1 MAEHDIQARLDA
13 KFRRDTDGGRRVVDF
28 AVLSDGHAGLTYEF
42 ATVDATSGGDRHDYV
57 LKIAP
62 FGVVRRGNT
71 DVYRQAPLLKAL
83 RAGGV
88 PVPDVPY
95 ASPADDELGTPYIIM
110 ERLPGRS
117 FVPWEPHASFDRSK
131 ASLDTIWRGTVEA
144 LATIHAFDWKAA
156 LADWE
161 KPRDLSRE
169 VSYWTPL
176 LDKAESE
183 ETRRRGRKLAE
194 QLSASCPTGYRIG
207 LVHGDYQPGNVLFK
221 DGALTG
227 IIDWELASIGAQGLD
242 LGWLAMMA
250 DANCWL
256 PGWRPV
262 SSMDA
267 DQVGDIYADA
277 IGHEIAERDWFEAL
291 ACFRLGAISCL
302 NVRLHRT
309 GRRVDHIWECFA
321 PGIDTMFERGI
332 ELTGSRRASPR
343 RAAS

>member
-13 KFRRDTDGGRRVVDF
+13 KFRRDTDGARRVIDF

-42 ATVDATSGGDRHDYV
+42 ATVDAASGGGRHDYV

-95 ASPADDELGTPYIIM
+95 ASPAEDELGTPYIIM

-117 FVPWEPHASFDRSK
+117 FVPWDPHASFDRSK
-131 ASLDTIWRGTVEA
+131 ASLDRIWRGTVEA

-183 ETRRRGRKLAE
+183 ETRRRGQKLAA
-194 QLSASCPTGYRIG
+194 QLSASCPAGYRIG

-262 SSMDA
+262 SSIDA
-267 DQVGDIYADA
+267 DGVGAIYADA

-332 ELTGSRRASPR
+332 ELTATNGAPARRAVS
-343 RAAS
+343 